1 LVGPGG
7 GLEER
12 LAGQEVE
19 LFELDRFLQL
29 KRGEVVAEDLDEAA
43 APVDGEVEQGG
54 EGAVVGAQGGPGHVG
69 GRDGAFGHG
78 RAVDRGRLGVV
89 AGRGEAGE
97 PVEGLRVAGEGDAEG
112 EQRRGGAG
120 VAVSYEGGEQL
131 AVAVDGGGG
140 GHGRDGPA
148 GPAAGSRRTHSSSR
162 ALRAL
167 PWACRARP
175 RAMAASG
182 SRSSRWRATVA

>member
-1 LVGPGG
+1 
-7 GLEER
+7 
-12 LAGQEVE
+12 
-19 LFELDRFLQL
+19 DRFLQL
-29 KRGEVVAEDLDEAA
+29 DRGEVVAEDLDEAA
-43 APVDGEVEQGG
+43 AAVDGELEPGG
-54 EGAVVGAQGGPGHVG
+54 EGTVVGAQGGPGHGG
-69 GRDGAFGHG
+69 GRDGACGHG
-78 RAVDRGRLGVV
+78 CAVDRGGLDAR
-89 AGRGEAGE
+89 AGRVEVGES
-97 PVEGLRVAGEGDAEG
+97 VEELPVAGEGDAEG

-120 VAVSYEGGEQL
+120 VAVSHEGGEQL

-148 GPAAGSRRTHSSSR
+148 GPAAGSRRTHGSSR